1 MVGQALRIKMDS
13 QLGRSNEGW
22 LLAVGVAVLVLSC
35 LLSLNVG
42 RYPLTFSD
50 LLALWRHD
58 PGLDQNVAVV
68 LWNIRLP
75 RIVAAVTVGGAL
87 AIAGT
92 AYQGLFRNPMVSP
105 DILGV
110 TAGSGLGA
118 ALAILFSLSMLGIQL
133 LSFSGGLLAVLLAV
147 TIGRSLGKGHD
158 VVLSLVLSG
167 MVLSS
172 LCGALL
178 SLTKYVADPDDKLP
192 AITYWLMG
200 SLSSIRLEDLM
211 VVVPL
216 VAAGVLPLLLFRWQ
230 LNVLSFGEEEAR
242 SLGINTRLLRTV
254 VILSASLITA
264 SVVSIS
270 GIIGWVG
277 LLVPHLTRMITGPDN
292 RILLPASFLTGAIF
306 LLLVDN
312 LARSVSTVEIPIGIL
327 TAIIGAPFFLYFLAK
342 SRKIW

>member
-1 MVGQALRIKMDS
+1 M
-13 QLGRSNEGW
+13 LGKLPYSLI
-22 LLAVGVAVLVLSC
+22 LLAGLAILIVLS
-35 LLSLNVG
+35 LFSLYVG
-42 RYPLTFSD
+42 RYPISPSD
-50 LLALWRHD
+50 LWHVLNGD
-58 PGLDQNVAVV
+58 PNLDPNMSVV

-75 RIVAAVTVGGAL
+75 RILAAIAVGGAL

-110 TAGSGLGA
+110 TSGAGLGA
-118 ALAILFSLSMLGIQL
+118 ALAILFSFSVLGIQL
-133 LSFSGGLLAVLLAV
+133 LSFVGGLSAVLLAV
-147 TIGRSLGKGHD
+147 AIGRSVGKGHD

-167 MVLSS
+167 MILSS

-178 SLTKYVADPDDKLP
+178 SLTKYLADPDDKLP

-200 SLSSIRLEDLM
+200 SLSSIRMDDLA
-211 VVVPL
+211 VVVPII
-216 VAAGVLPLLLFRWQ
+216 AAGVVPLLLFRWQ

-242 SLGINTRLLRTV
+242 SLGINTALLRAV
-254 VILSASLITA
+254 VIFSASLITA

-292 RILLPASFLTGAIF
+292 RILLPASFLTGSIF

-312 LARSVSTVEIPIGIL
+312 LARSVSSVEIPIGIL
-327 TAIIGAPFFLYFLAK
+327 TAIIGAPFFLYFLKK
-342 SRKIW
+342 SQKSW

>member
-1 MVGQALRIKMDS
+1 MLGQALHVKKDS
-13 QLGRSNEGW
+13 PLGRTNEGL
-22 LLAVGVAVLVLSC
+22 LLAAGLVVLVLLC

-58 PGLDQNVAVV
+58 PRLDPNVAVV

-75 RIVAAVTVGGAL
+75 RIVTVGGAL

-133 LSFSGGLLAVLLAV
+133 LSFGGGLVAVLLAV

-211 VVVPL
+211 VVVPI
-216 VAAGVLPLLLFRWQ
+216 VTAGVFPLLLFRWQ

>member
-1 MVGQALRIKMDS
+1 M
-13 QLGRSNEGW
+13 LGKLKYSLI
-22 LLAVGVAVLVLSC
+22 LLAGFVVLALLC
-35 LLSLNVG
+35 LLSLYIG
-42 RYPLTFSD
+42 RYPISLGD
-50 LLALWRHD
+50 LGHVLSNDADLD
-58 PGLDQNVAVV
+58 PNMAVV

-75 RIVAAVTVGGAL
+75 RILSAVVVGGAL

-110 TAGSGLGA
+110 TSGAGLGA
-118 ALAILFSLSMLGIQL
+118 ALAILFSFPVIGIQL
-133 LSFSGGLLAVLLAV
+133 LSFAGGLTAVLLAV
-147 TIGRSLGKGHD
+147 AIGKSVGKGHD

-167 MVLSS
+167 MILSS

-178 SLTKYVADPDDKLP
+178 SLTKYLADPDDKLP

-200 SLSSIRLEDLM
+200 SLSSIRMENLA
-211 VVVPL
+211 VVVPITA
-216 VAAGVLPLLLFRWQ
+216 VGVIPLLLFRWQ
-230 LNVLSFGEEEAR
+230 LNILSFGEEEAR
-242 SLGINTRLLRTV
+242 SLGINTALLRAV

-264 SVVSIS
+264 SVVSVS

-292 RILLPASFLTGAIF
+292 RILLPASFLTGSIF

-312 LARSVSTVEIPIGIL
+312 LARSVSSVEIPIGIL
-327 TAIIGAPFFLYFLAK
+327 TAIIGAPFFLYFLKK
-342 SRKIW
+342 SQRAW